1 MSQKDDGRPSAKM
14 IALFVVMVGIM
25 IVIVAI
31 TGADRGEPVA
41 YSRFVEYVQDGA
53 VQRVEIYE
61 QDRIRGVLIDEGSR
75 EIHFTTHIA
84 YEDRELMELLREH
97 DVEVIA
103 ERTAPVWSLVRS
115 FLPWLLVLVVVV
127 YLFRSVQA
135 RGAGSLSFTRSNARS
150 LAEGHPKIGFADVA
164 GHAEAKTDLQEVV
177 DFLRNPSRFSRIG
190 ARIPK
195 GVLLVGM
202 PGTGKTLLARAVA
215 GEAGVNFFHIS
226 GSDFVE
232 MYVGV
237 GASRVRDLFG
247 QGRKSAPCILFIDE
261 LDAVGRARGGGYG
274 GGHDEREQTLNQL
287 LVEMDGFEAS
297 EGVVVLAAT
306 NRPDVLDPALLR
318 PGRFDRQ
325 VYFDMPDKQE
335 RRAILEIHAKGVM
348 LASDVDLDQV
358 ARSTSGASG
367 ADLSN
372 LVNEAALFA
381 ARQNKELVEQSDF
394 EEARDRMLMGVARRS
409 KLVSEAD
416 RRMTAYHEAGHA
428 LLHYFLPNT
437 DPLHKVTIVPRG
449 QALGVAV
456 SLPQNDVYSY
466 SVGYLKDRIKI
477 AYGGYIAETLVYGQT
492 STGTQND
499 LKQAT
504 ELARRMVCEWGM
516 SEIGPISFG
525 TEEAS
530 VSFESDRA
538 RWKRY
543 SDQTAQRIDEQIN
556 EILTDC
562 FNDAKQTL
570 VARREDLDR
579 LAETLVQKETL
590 SDAEVRE
597 LIG

>member
-1 MSQKDDGRPSAKM
+1 MNHQSDGRPSVKM
-14 IALFVVMVGIM
+14 IAVFVVLVGVM
-25 IVIVAI
+25 LAIVAVA
-31 TGADRGEPVA
+31 GQDRGEEIA
-41 YSRFVEYVQDGA
+41 YSRFLNYLEEGA
-53 VQRVEIYE
+53 VRRVEIYE

-75 EIHFTTHIA
+75 EVWFSTHIA
-84 YEDRELMELLREH
+84 YEDPALMSMLREQ
-97 DVEVIA
+97 DVEVVA
-103 ERTAPVWSLVRS
+103 ERAGPLRTFVRT
-115 FLPWLLVLVVVV
+115 FLPWVIAIAVVV
-127 YLFRSVQA
+127 YLFRSVQS
-135 RGAGSLSFTRSNARS
+135 RGASSASFTRSNVRS
-150 LAEGHPKIGFADVA
+150 LAEGRPKIGFSDVA

-177 DFLRNPSRFSRIG
+177 EFLKSPSRFSRIG

-215 GEAGVNFFHIS
+215 GEAGVNFFNMS

-237 GASRVRDLFG
+237 GAGRVRDLFQ
-247 QGRKSAPCILFIDE
+247 QGRKNAPCIIFIDE

-287 LVEMDGFEAS
+287 LVEMDGFEAY

-306 NRPDVLDPALLR
+306 NRPDVLDPALQR

-325 VYFDMPDKQE
+325 VFFDMPDKQE
-335 RRAILEIHAKGVM
+335 RRAILEIHAKGVL

-358 ARSTSGASG
+358 ARWTPGASG

-381 ARQNKELVEQSDF
+381 ARQNKELVEHSDF

-456 SLPQNDVYSY
+456 SLPANDVYSY
-466 SVGYLKDRIKI
+466 SAAYLQDRIKI

-516 SEIGPISFG
+516 SELGPVSFRADD
-525 TEEAS
+525 TP
-530 VSFESDRA
+530 VSFENDRG
-538 RWKRY
+538 RSKGY
-543 SDQTAQRIDEQIN
+543 SEQTARQIDEQIN
-556 EILTDC
+556 AILTDC

-579 LAETLVQKETL
+579 LAETLFRKETL
-590 SDAEVRE
+590 TDVEVRE